1 MEEKRWE
8 RNETFLDF
16 LERNSLPLKIY
27 YDLDKGDK
35 ELATEIIS
43 GINYQMLKSDNGE
56 IEQILI
62 PIADEVQ
69 LHIKK
74 SNDGYTFETIPI
86 EYEKKH
92 SSVTIDIRRSPY
104 QDIIEVTGN
113 HLLAKEFVNSFKN
126 SINFRRDLRRD
137 DKIVIFYSQ
146 KIRLGKQ
153 FGSPVI
159 EAAMVETR
167 GRKNYIF
174 QYKNGR
180 YYDVKGKEVEGF
192 FMSRPCR
199 FTRISS
205 KFTYKRWHPLLK
217 RYRPH
222 LGIDYAAPVGTP
234 VKSTADG
241 KVIFVGRK
249 GGYGRT
255 VMVRHANGYKTL
267 YAHLH
272 RYRKG
277 IRSRWVKKGQTIGY
291 VGSSGMSTGPHLHF
305 GLYKNGRAINPARV
319 IKVTKS
325 VLRGKKKKEF
335 IRFSKDYIEK
345 IEIALNDNK
354 TPKKEEKFKNSY
366 LLAVNLDKDSIDKEQ
381 L

>member
-234 VKSTADG
+234 VKSTAD
-241 KVIFVGRK
+241 
-249 GGYGRT
+249 
-255 VMVRHANGYKTL
+255 
-267 YAHLH
+267 
-272 RYRKG
+272 
-277 IRSRWVKKGQTIGY
+277 
-291 VGSSGMSTGPHLHF
+291 
-305 GLYKNGRAINPARV
+305 
-319 IKVTKS
+319 
-325 VLRGKKKKEF
+325 
-335 IRFSKDYIEK
+335 
-345 IEIALNDNK
+345 
-354 TPKKEEKFKNSY
+354 
-366 LLAVNLDKDSIDKEQ
+366 
-381 L
+381 